1 LKSVC
6 TYSSAVSP
14 ERLNIPM
21 RTFRIRIKSI
31 LFILLLV
38 PAAAFAGGDEI
49 VWRPVTP
56 EEIAMKTPKVDA
68 DADAE
73 AIFWEVKLD
82 DKKLGK
88 LSYYHYVRVKIFTE
102 RGREKF
108 SKFDIPFAKGVKIED
123 VAARVIKPDGTIV
136 NLAPSD
142 IFERE
147 IVKKNKVKVMAK
159 SFAVPGI
166 EAGVIVEYQYSQS
179 IKNDSVAGERLIFQ
193 RDIPMQRVSYYVRPY
208 QGMTPGYNYY
218 NMPDT
223 RFRED
228 PSQKGFQVATMTNV
242 PAYKDEPYMPPDDE
256 VRRWVYVSYQT
267 FTSLLAFNNLSL
279 GFSELLKARVTKP
292 SKLVRQKSAELV
304 AGATTDEEKL
314 RRLYD
319 FVQKKIKNSAFDSTL
334 TDEQREKLKI
344 EDVDD
349 VLKKGMGSSMWIEML
364 FGALASAAGFEVNIV
379 LAGDRS
385 ENFFTREKYPFVAFI
400 HPACISVK
408 VGEKWQFFNPS
419 APFVP
424 YGRLLWYEEGVNAM
438 MVGDTGSLWAK
449 TPLADQTQTLSK
461 RSGKLKLLED
471 GTLEG
476 LVKLEYS
483 GQSAI
488 LRRRDD
494 FDSSPTKREE
504 TIKDQIKANVSTAE
518 ITNISIENFDDNA
531 KPLTY
536 TFNIRVPNY
545 AQKTGKRLILQPGF
559 FEYGS
564 NPVFT
569 SATRTYN
576 IYFPYPWSEQDDIE
590 LSLPA
595 GFTLDNADSPPEV
608 YDAQKIGLVKVS
620 MSIDQASNVLMYH
633 RRFYFGAN
641 GNIIFPVAAYS
652 AIKDLF
658 DAFHKADTHIVTLK
672 QK

>member
-1 LKSVC
+1 
-6 TYSSAVSP
+6 
-14 ERLNIPM
+14 
-21 RTFRIRIKSI
+21 
-31 LFILLLV
+31 LLV
-38 PAAAFAGGDEI
+38 PAAALAGGDEI

-56 EEIAMKTPKVDA
+56 EEMALKTPKVDP

-88 LSYYHYVRVKIFTE
+88 LTYYHYVRVKIFTE

-108 SKFDIPFAKGVKIED
+108 SKFDIPFAKGIKIED

-136 NLAPSD
+136 NLAPGD

-179 IKNDSVAGERLIFQ
+179 IKNDSVAGERLAFQ

-208 QGMTPGYNYY
+208 GGMTPGYNYY

-256 VRRWVYVSYQT
+256 VRSWVYVSYQT
-267 FTSLLAFNNLSL
+267 LTSLLVWNNLSN
-279 GFSELLKARVTKP
+279 GYSELLKSRVTKP
-292 SKLVRQKSAELV
+292 SKLVRQKSAELI
-304 AGATTDEEKL
+304 AGAATDEEKL

-319 FVQKKIKNSAFDSTL
+319 FAQKQIRNVVFDSTF
-334 TDEQREKLKI
+334 TDEQREKLNI

-349 VLKKGMGSSMWIEML
+349 VLKKGVASSAWVEL
-364 FGALASAAGFEVNIV
+364 TFASLAAAAGFEVNIV

-385 ENFFTREKYPFVAFI
+385 ENFFNRDKYPFASFI
-400 HPACISVK
+400 HPACIGVK

-424 YGRLLWYEEGVNAM
+424 FGRLLWYEEGVNAM
-438 MVGDTGSLWAK
+438 MIGDTGSIWSK
-449 TPLADQTQTLSK
+449 TPMADQTQTVAK
-461 RSGKLKLLED
+461 RTGKLKLLED
-471 GTLEG
+471 GTLQG
-476 LVKLEYS
+476 SIKLEYS
-483 GQSAI
+483 GQQGI
-488 LRRRDD
+488 IRRRDD
-494 FDSSPTKREE
+494 FDSSAAKREE
-504 TIKDQIKANVSTAE
+504 TIKDEIKSQASTAE
-518 ITNISIENFDDNA
+518 ITNISVENFSDNS

-536 TFNIRVPNY
+536 SFDIRVPNY

-564 NPVFT
+564 SPVFT
-569 SATRTYN
+569 AATRTYN
-576 IYFPYPWSEQDDIE
+576 IYFPYPWSEQDDVDIV
-590 LSLPA
+590 LPA
-595 GFTLDNADSPPEV
+595 GYDLDNADTPAEV
-608 YDAQKIGLVKVS
+608 SDAQKIGDLKVTMGVDQKTNTLV
-620 MSIDQASNVLMYH
+620 YH

-641 GNIIFPVAAYS
+641 GNIIFPVAAYP
-652 AIKDLF
+652 AIKNLF
-658 DAFHKADTHIVTLK
+658 DAFHNADTHIITLK
-672 QK
+672 QKQ